1 MKFQI
6 IQAVL
11 LACFALAEEQDDN
24 DWKTRQHDKKDLF
37 GDAEYKRMFQDYDD
51 EDLEEAIGKFES
63 NVLVTKERMVRYL
76 CTEDF
81 VTN

>member
-1 MKFQI
+1 
-6 IQAVL
+6 
-11 LACFALAEEQDDN
+11 
-24 DWKTRQHDKKDLF
+24 
-37 GDAEYKRMFQDYDD
+37 MFQDYDD

-81 VTN
+81 VTNQWCEDYIVGHKQALNLARVGKLVYKERMGEDYVNQDEL